1 MGSVFPLGL
10 RYMAAGALFFSIMT
24 VLVKVAGQRLPTGEI
39 VLARAVITLVL
50 SWLAL
55 ARRRVPLWG
64 TGTEKRLLVLRGV
77 LGFIALFCF
86 YFAVTRLPLADV
98 TVIHYTNPVFTALL
112 AALLLGETLGGAE
125 VALSLA
131 GLGGVILVARPGFLF
146 GGHVSA
152 LDPLGV
158 AAALTGAVFSS
169 GAYTT
174 VRRLGRNQDPMVIV
188 FWFALVSTVASIPA
202 AVPVWTHPRRWEWGV
217 LLGVGVATQ
226 LGQVSLTR
234 GLRLERAGRAMAVG
248 YLQIVFAAL
257 WGVLFFHE
265 IPDAWGAVGALV
277 IVGSTF
283 LLSRVRR
290 PGKDP

>member
-1 MGSVFPLGL
+1 
-10 RYMAAGALFFSIMT
+10 MAAGAFFFSVMT
-24 VLVKVAGQRLPTGEI
+24 LLVKVAGQRLPTGEI
-39 VLARAVITLVL
+39 VLARAVITLIL
-50 SWLAL
+50 SGLAL
-55 ARRRVPLWG
+55 ARRRVGVWG
-64 TGTEKRLLVLRGV
+64 TGTEKPLLLLRGV

-86 YFAVTRLPLADV
+86 YFAVTRLPLAEV

-112 AALLLGETLGGAE
+112 AALFLGETLGGAE

-131 GLGGVILVARPGFLF
+131 SLGGVILVARPGFLF
-146 GGHVSA
+146 GGRVSA

-158 AAALTGAVFSS
+158 GAAVIGAIFSS

-188 FWFALVSTVASIPA
+188 FWFAMVSTLASIPA
-202 AVPVWTHPRRWEWGV
+202 AVPVWTDPLRWEWAV

-234 GLRLERAGRAMAVG
+234 GLRLERAGRAMTVG
-248 YLQIVFAAL
+248 YLQIVFAAF

-265 IPDAWGAVGALV
+265 IPDAWGAAGALV
-277 IVGSTF
+277 IVTSTF
-283 LLSRVRR
+283 VLSRIRR
-290 PGKDP
+290 PEEPRPAG